1 MASMKKVHVELGD
14 NSYEIRIGSG
24 LLERAGLWMKEYGY
38 TGKAVIITDATVRD
52 LYAGKLEKGLKQAGF
67 TVTVLTVPPG
77 EEHKTLET
85 AAKLYGDLA
94 RAYAERTSPVFALG
108 GGVIGDL
115 AGFVAATYMRGLPLV
130 QVPTTLLAQVDSS
143 VGGKTAVDYGEMKNM
158 VGTFYQPKMV
168 IADMETLQTLPEIE
182 LVNGMGEVIKH
193 AAIRSELFFE
203 FLEKNLPRI
212 MNLDESVLQAMITDN
227 VKIKADVVGK
237 DERETGLR
245 EILNYGHTVGHAV
258 ETVTGFSLKHGHSI
272 AIGMVAAARLSSRM
286 GILGERDAAR
296 LEDLIAR
303 VGLPTHLPDINKL
316 AVVEAMRH
324 DKKVRA
330 DKIRFVLLRTI
341 GHSFV
346 ADDVDPDVVE
356 EVLRGWS

>member
-1 MASMKKVHVELGD
+1 MKKVRVELGD
-14 NSYEIRIGSG
+14 NSYEIRTGSG
-24 LLERAGLWMKEYGY
+24 LLERAGLWMKERGY
-38 TGKAVIITDATVRD
+38 AGKAVIITDSTVHD
-52 LYAGKLEKGLKQAGF
+52 LYAGQLERGLKQAGF
-67 TVTVLTVPPG
+67 DVTILTVPAG
-77 EEHKTLET
+77 EEHKTLGT
-85 AAKLYGDLA
+85 AGKIYGNLA
-94 RAYAERTSPVFALG
+94 RAYAERTTPVFALG

-143 VGGKTAVDYGEMKNM
+143 IGGKTAVDYDEMKNM

-168 IADMETLQTLPEIE
+168 IADLDTLQTLPEIE
-182 LVNGMGEVIKH
+182 IINGMGEVIKH
-193 AAIRSELFFE
+193 AAIRSGLFFE

-212 MNLDESVLQAMITDN
+212 LKLDEGVLQAMITDN
-227 VKIKADVVGK
+227 VKIKADIVSK
-237 DERETGLR
+237 DEQENGLR

-258 ETVTGFSLKHGHSI
+258 ETVTGFSLRHGHSI
-272 AIGMVAAARLSSRM
+272 ATGMVAAARLSSRM

-303 VGLPTHLPDINKL
+303 AGLPTHLPDINKL

-330 DKIRFVLLRTI
+330 DKIRFVLLRSI
-341 GHSFV
+341 GHAFL

-356 EVLRGWS
+356 EVLRGWG